1 MRAIFLIASRDLT
14 SLFRGTLG
22 FVMIAGLLAAQ
33 GLVFQGVA
41 LSGGEYRSSEV
52 LEYFFRVAFG
62 FTAAAG
68 VLIAMRSIALELR
81 ESTIV
86 TLYTAPISEWQIVL
100 GKWLSSLAF
109 VLLFLLL
116 GGFMPYLI
124 SVHGTINPGHLLSGY
139 LGLVLVACTATAIGT
154 FSSALSEH
162 QVLGGVI
169 GGLLLGGLVV
179 LWWVSSKTEA
189 PFSGILAYMAMYQK
203 HFEDFGRGVIQSRS
217 VIYYCSLSFLALLG
231 ARVILGARRWR

>member
-100 GKWLSSLAF
+100 GKWLSS
-109 VLLFLLL
+109 
-116 GGFMPYLI
+116 
-124 SVHGTINPGHLLSGY
+124 
-139 LGLVLVACTATAIGT
+139 ATAIGT

>member
-1 MRAIFLIASRDLT
+1 MNAILLIARRDLS

-62 FTAAAG
+62 FTCGAG
-68 VLIAMRSIALELR
+68 VLISMRSISIELR

-100 GKWLSSLAF
+100 GKWLSSFSF
-109 VLLFLLL
+109 VLLFLVL

-124 SVHGTINPGHLLSGY
+124 SVHGTVNPGHLMSGY
-139 LGLVLVACTATAIGT
+139 LGLVLVAVTATAIGT
-154 FSSALSEH
+154 FSSTLSQH
-162 QVLGGVI
+162 QVLCGVVGGILVGTLVI
-169 GGLLLGGLVV
+169 
-179 LWWVSSKTEA
+179 LWWVSSKTDA
-189 PFSGILAYMAMYQK
+189 PFSTILAYLAMYQK

-217 VIYYCSLSFLALLG
+217 VIYYCSISFLALLG
-231 ARVILGARRWR
+231 ARVVLGARRWR